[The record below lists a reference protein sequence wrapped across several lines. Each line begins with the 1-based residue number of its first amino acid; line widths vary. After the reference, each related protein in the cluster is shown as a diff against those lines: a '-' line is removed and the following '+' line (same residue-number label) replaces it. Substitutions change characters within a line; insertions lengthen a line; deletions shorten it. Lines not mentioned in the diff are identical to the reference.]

1 MLWVTKRTIDSEP
14 VSFKEGFTPKSC
26 LQGDLEEVSDQP
38 PPPNRKVWEALG
50 QGEPLPLLRV
60 CPGKLGSL
68 LHFLPLPGTRQRKEL
83 LGCCFSAI
91 PFPLS
96 PSLLFFFL
104 LLHMEINIIFKKS
117 IRKVLSAKK
126 KMMSTTIHSFTHSF
140 ISSVLVAPHG
150 DAGLCTL
157 FHMYRIPLPWSN
169 FLQDTRWSIYFL
181 SSIHP
186 QTKIVIWFASYFIQI
201 LLCNLS
207 WETCLSL
214 LFINPNLVLFSL
226 PNLTSGTLFVY
237 NLHLLTNI

>member
-83 LGCCFSAI
+83 VGCCFSAI

-117 IRKVLSAKK
+117 IKKVLSAKK
-126 KMMSTTIHSFTHSF
+126 KKVCVQPFTPSPIPSFPLYWLPLMGMLAYAPSSTCTEYLCREV
-140 ISSVLVAPHG
+140 IS
-150 DAGLCTL
+150 
-157 FHMYRIPLPWSN
+157 YRILGDLYM
-169 FLQDTRWSIYFL
+169 FF
-181 SSIHP
+181 P
-186 QTKIVIWFASYFIQI
+186 QYTPK
-201 LLCNLS
+201 
-207 WETCLSL
+207 
-214 LFINPNLVLFSL
+214 PR
-226 PNLTSGTLFVY
+226 
-237 NLHLLTNI
+237 